1 MKNNIYEQG
10 KAVRFSGYIKKYGV
24 RYTVSYAMHKL
35 FSPLLHIYFN
45 KVRKQE
51 FFEFSGSKLPYFY
64 HKYRSTWANE
74 RIVEIP
80 VFRDIISKS
89 SGKRVLEIGNV
100 MSHYDSATHDI
111 IDKYE
116 NDPSIIREDI
126 LEFKPESKY
135 DIIISISTF
144 EHVGWDEE
152 PRVPS
157 KIFPVMDSV
166 RGLLSEGG
174 KLIFS
179 IPIAYNPELDKFIFN
194 RDIKIQNAYYMKRVS
209 SSNHWI
215 ECSEEDAKKA
225 KYGHPFFCANVLL
238 IGEIHADQCSE

>member
-10 KAVRFSGYIKKYGV
+10 KAVRLRGYLKKYGI
-24 RYTVSYAMHKL
+24 RYTAAYAMHKL
-35 FSPLLHIYFN
+35 FSPFLHIFFN
-45 KVRKQE
+45 KLRKQE
-51 FFEFSGSKLPYFY
+51 YFEYKGIRLPYFY

-100 MSHYDSATHDI
+100 ISHYDTVNHDI

-126 LEFKPESKY
+126 LKFKPDSKY

-152 PRVPS
+152 IRVPS

-166 RGLLSEGG
+166 KGLLSESGR
-174 KLIFS
+174 LIFS
-179 IPIAYNPELDKFIFN
+179 IPIGYNPELDKFIFN
-194 RDIKIQNAYYMKRVS
+194 KEIHLDSAYYMKRVS

-215 ECSEEDAKKA
+215 ECTEEDAEKA

-238 IGEIHADQCSE
+238 IGEIHSN